1 LTELIAVSSN
11 STSSSSLEIPKLSIL
26 LATKDQAATLER
38 CLQGIQDQ
46 LFSDYEFLILNDG
59 STDRTSAILANWA
72 QQDSRIRVFEHH
84 GPLGVIAAAHFLL
97 GHARGDFIWHAASDD
112 FCVDPYFLQEGFR
125 LHATFPQAAGFF
137 CNTLRV
143 IMPENKP
150 HGVWGTTGG
159 ARFIPQESFLISVL
173 KGSIIF
179 PGCAAVIKRVPFE
192 KEGGFDKKAGP
203 LCDMLTNIRL
213 GLSLGFV
220 FTNSTSM
227 HSTVY
232 ADKSN
237 FGTSF
242 SAWQQLHHLVY
253 LEAKVRESLAM
264 EGSILEQLFISFR
277 YLYLG
282 KIFNL
287 EHKFRHAQKGFSCM
301 KSLLITSTKIL
312 TEYES
317 SLNMLGFKCGLRMSA
332 HDFLRHP
339 SRNPVRRFF
348 QRLRKSLFRT
358 QEISL

>member
-1 LTELIAVSSN
+1 MKPIP
-11 STSSSSLEIPKLSIL
+11 STSASMDIPKLSIL
-26 LATKDQAATLER
+26 FATKDQAATLER

-72 QQDSRIRVFEHH
+72 QQDPRIRVFEHH

-97 GHARGDFIWHAASDD
+97 GQARGDFIWHAASDD
-112 FCVDPYFLQEGFR
+112 FCVDPNFLQEGFR

-143 IMPENKP
+143 IMPGNKP
-150 HGVWGTTGG
+150 HGVWGATGK

-173 KGSIIF
+173 RGSIIF
-179 PGCAAVIKRVPFE
+179 PGCAAVIQRVPFE
-192 KEGGFDKKAGP
+192 KEGGFDKNAGP
-203 LCDMLTNIRL
+203 LCDMLTNIIL
-213 GLSLGFV
+213 GSTLGFV

-227 HSTVY
+227 QSTVY
-232 ADKSN
+232 ADKRN

-242 SAWQQLHHLVY
+242 GAWQQLQHLVY

-264 EGSILEQLFISFR
+264 EGSLLEELFISFR

-282 KIFNL
+282 KFFNL
-287 EHKFRHAQKGFSCM
+287 EHMFRHAQNGFICM
-301 KSLLITSTKIL
+301 KSLLIFSTKIL

-317 SLNMLGFKCGLRMSA
+317 SLNKLGFKGGLRMSA

-339 SRNPVRRFF
+339 FRNPVRRFF
-348 QRLRKSLFRT
+348 QRFRKSLFRT